1 MAANHIY
8 RTSQTHQK
16 GCNTNLLATGQ
27 LSDWMAV
34 LGRHGP
40 GMFCKFQILIL
51 RLLVLIVKVISSN
64 FSSGP
69 MPAGLL
75 HLLHLWETVRN
86 QQKN

>member
-40 GMFCKFQILIL
+40 RDVSPANFKF
-51 RLLVLIVKVISSN
+51 
-64 FSSGP
+64 
-69 MPAGLL
+69 
-75 HLLHLWETVRN
+75 
-86 QQKN
+86 